1 MENAE
6 SLDGNR
12 SVRLS
17 QWLHVYR
24 NFSLFLLKS
33 RKCRQIR
40 QNIWKALFY
49 GLATHVPRRGFP
61 HSFLLRLSLL
71 SLYPNPHLIK
81 MLLPSQNQQVEQI
94 SDGGTNISDPSSACN
109 YLVITDFICGRAKC
123 NLITDSYGFPPVAC
137 LGRLVR
143 LHPKRIL
150 ISRCPHGPLINR
162 RVLHFDRFLLSRP
175 SKSFL
180 SLALSEVICMHA

>member
-1 MENAE
+1 MLRVWMAIDRCDCPSGYMYIGTFHCFFSRVE
-6 SLDGNR
+6 SVDR
-12 SVRLS
+12 SDKISGRL
-17 QWLHVYR
+17 
-24 NFSLFLLKS
+24 
-33 RKCRQIR
+33 
-40 QNIWKALFY
+40 Y

-61 HSFLLRLSLL
+61 HSFLFRLSLL

-137 LGRLVR
+137 LGCLVR